1 MNPGA
6 PTHIRLRRQS
16 RVMELEYPDGARF
29 SLSFEYLRVYSPSA
43 EVRGHGGG
51 EGYLQS
57 GKKNVMLVAA
67 EPVGNYALK
76 LSFDDGHDSGLFS
89 WQYLYELGRDQQVLW
104 QRYLER
110 LEAAGA
116 SRGPAEPAPDS
127 SPQPWTP
134 EQ

>member
-1 MNPGA
+1 MHTEA
-6 PTHIRLRRQS
+6 PTHIRLRRKS
-16 RVMELEYPDGARF
+16 RVMELEYPDGAQF

-51 EGYLQS
+51 EGYLQM
-57 GKKNVMLVAA
+57 GKQHVMLLAA

-89 WQYLYELGRDQQVLW
+89 WQYLYELGRDQQKLW

-116 SRGPAEPAPDS
+116 SRDPDS
-127 SPQPWTP
+127 AAQPGSWTP
-134 EQ
+134 DH